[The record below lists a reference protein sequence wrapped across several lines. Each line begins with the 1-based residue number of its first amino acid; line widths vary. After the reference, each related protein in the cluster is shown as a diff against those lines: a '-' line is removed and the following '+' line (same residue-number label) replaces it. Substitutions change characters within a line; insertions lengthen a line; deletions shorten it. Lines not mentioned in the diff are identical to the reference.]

1 MASSAA
7 PPASPSSRSLGNAA
21 GAGGSAT
28 AMMLP
33 GPPGRGNGGC
43 IDLSP
48 TGLLAHGAGSS
59 VVVTD
64 PRSMQLLCVLPM
76 PSAALASFVTAVRW
90 APPAAPS
97 SLAGDDDDCRPLRL
111 AAGDRH
117 GRIAVWDA
125 RARAVL
131 CWLNLDEVR
140 SVAPGSSGGVQDL
153 CWVHHAAGW
162 LLASIHGPS
171 LLCIWETSNNPR
183 VLWMFDAAPEY
194 LSSVRCDPFDARHL
208 CAIGLRGF
216 LLSAIVRHDSDISLQ
231 EHRVT
236 CSAGDV
242 TELQRL
248 EKEMAA
254 PAPAPALAAFPLFA
268 ARLCF
273 SPLWRQILFVTFPR
287 ELIVFD
293 LSYSTALSVTPLPRG
308 FGKFSDVMAD
318 PDLDLLYCTHTDG
331 KLSTWRRKE

>member
-7 PPASPSSRSLGNAA
+7 PPASPSSRSHGNAA

-208 CAIGLRGF
+208 CASGLRGF

-231 EHRVT
+231 EHRIT
-236 CSAGDV
+236 CGAGYV
-242 TELQRL
+242 AELQRL

-331 KLSTWRRKE
+331 KLSIWKRKE